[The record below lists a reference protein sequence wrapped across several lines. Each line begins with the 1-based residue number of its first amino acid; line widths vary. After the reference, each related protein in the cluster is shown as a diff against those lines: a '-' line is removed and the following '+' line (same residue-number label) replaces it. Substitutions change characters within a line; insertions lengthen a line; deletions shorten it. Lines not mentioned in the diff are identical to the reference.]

1 MISQTRRIYYGKL
14 HILKLRQKG
23 YTLLKEI
30 HLTKEAPENMESLMT
45 FKEIESLIKNLP
57 RKKKKKKQIQMIYQR
72 FLPNVLG
79 TTLPD
84 NRERGN
90 MPRLF

>member
-1 MISQTRRIYYGKL
+1 
-14 HILKLRQKG
+14 
-23 YTLLKEI
+23 
-30 HLTKEAPENMESLMT
+30 MT
-45 FKEIESLIKNLP
+45 FKEIESLIKILP
-57 RKKKKKKQIQMIYQR
+57 RKKEKKKQIQMIYQR